1 MIHVFFNCGSFGS
14 TIESVLRNYTDHSTP
29 IDAKILDDGSMHS
42 FQKEH
47 HLTKLAR
54 LDNFLQS
61 NVADNKVITTPTYPY
76 KEIKLPKIIDHFALL
91 KSWKHDTKI
100 LIFQPDLR
108 ACELN
113 FLFKYHKVCIGYYN
127 FGLEGVV
134 IGENQHN
141 IVNWNKDYTHWSQMR
156 PWELREWLSISYP
169 EGFRELIDAENQVD
183 DSWFK
188 LANIDVLYNTKDSFL
203 KIIDHCGLNCTKDM
217 TEFVLKWQQAQK
229 YIVDEFDLLDRIVEC
244 SINNQPLVWKPVN
257 IIAEAI
263 VQQRLRAKGYEI
275 YCDGLDIFP
284 TDAILFH
291 TLLEKVNQ

>member
-1 MIHVFFNCGSFGS
+1 MIHVFFDCGSFGS
-14 TIESVLRNYTDHSTP
+14 TIESVLRNYSDHSTP
-29 IDAKILDDGSMHS
+29 IDAKILDNGSMHS
-42 FQKEH
+42 FQKEQH
-47 HLTKLAR
+47 ITHIET

-61 NVADNKVITTPTYPY
+61 NVANNKTITTPTYPF
-76 KEIKLPKIIDHFALL
+76 KKIKLPKIIEHFALL

-113 FLFKYHKVCIGYYN
+113 LLFKYHKVCNAYIEA
-127 FGLEGVV
+127 GLGIIV
-134 IGENQHN
+134 GENQHN
-141 IVNWNKDYTHWSQMR
+141 IVGWNKDYTHWSQMR
-156 PWELREWLSISYP
+156 PWELREWLSIYYP
-169 EGFRELIDAENQVD
+169 GFVREFIDSQKQVD
-183 DSWFK
+183 DSWLK
-188 LANIDVLYNTKDSFL
+188 LTNIDVLYNTKDMLL

-217 TEFVLKWQQAQK
+217 TEFVFKWQRAQK
-229 YIVDEFDLLDRIVEC
+229 YIVDEYDLLDRIVDC
-244 SINNQPLVWKPVN
+244 SINNQRLVWKPVN

-275 YCDGLDIFP
+275 RCDGLDIFP